1 MCGEIAVFYV
11 TLRCM
16 NRLLVMTR
24 RIVSGAIFLIVT
36 GALVSAQLVV
46 PYLAEWLEKV
56 QFMQAVM
63 AEALVVFV
71 CWLIITLI
79 FGRVYCSTVC
89 PLGTLQD
96 VASRLMR
103 TTIEATERRRYRFRR
118 PANGVRYT
126 ALVAVLICLMGGY
139 VALPML
145 MDPYAV
151 WVRFCRLCMAPLLHS
166 EANGAITPWDTAAV
180 RIITGTLAGT
190 AVALLTVVAVCV
202 AAARRGRIVCNT
214 ICPVGTT
221 LGFISRY
228 AIMQIDI
235 DTDRCT
241 QCRRCVDVCKAECID
256 ITDHVV
262 DGSRCVN
269 CFDCLEACQDNAIRY
284 TARRKQL
291 SIPMMQS
298 VKNLSPGQSTA
309 VTELTTTEEIQ
320 KNDETIS

>member
-1 MCGEIAVFYV
+1 
-11 TLRCM
+11 M
-16 NRLLVMTR
+16 NRLLVTTR
-24 RIVSGAIFLIVT
+24 RLVSAVIFLIVT
-36 GALVSAQLVV
+36 AGLVSAQLMV

-63 AEALVVFV
+63 TEALVVFV

-79 FGRVYCSTVC
+79 FGRIYCSSVC

-96 VASRLMR
+96 LAAKAVR
-103 TTIEATERRRYRFRR
+103 ATPRQADRRRYRFRR
-118 PANGVRYT
+118 PNNSVRYL
-126 ALVAVLICLMGGY
+126 ALLIVLSCLMGGY
-139 VALPML
+139 IAIPML
-145 MDPYAV
+145 ADPYAV
-151 WVRFCRLCMAPLLHS
+151 WVRFCRLCVAPLTHS
-166 EANGAITPWDTAAV
+166 GAASLSPWDTAAV
-180 RIITGTLAGT
+180 RVITGTLAAT
-190 AVALLTVVAVCV
+190 AVALLSVGAVGW
-202 AAARRGRIVCNT
+202 AAVRRGRIVCNT
-214 ICPVGTT
+214 LCPVGTT

-256 ITDHVV
+256 LTDHVV

-269 CFDCLEACQDNAIRY
+269 CFDCLEACRDNAIHY

-298 VKNLSPGQSTA
+298 VKGLSTGRSTA

>member
-1 MCGEIAVFYV
+1 
-11 TLRCM
+11 M
-16 NRLLVMTR
+16 NRLLVITR

-36 GALVSAQLVV
+36 AGLVSAQLAV

-56 QFMQAVM
+56 QFMQAVV
-63 AEALVVFV
+63 AEALGVFV

-96 VASRLMR
+96 AAARLMR
-103 TTIEATERRRYRFRR
+103 ANPRQAERRRYRFRR
-118 PANGVRYT
+118 PSNGVRYL
-126 ALVAVLICLMGGY
+126 ALLAVLICLMGGY
-139 VALPML
+139 MALPML

-151 WVRFCRLCMAPLLHS
+151 WVRFCRLCVAPLVHS
-166 EANGAITPWDTAAV
+166 GPNPALSAWDTAAV
-180 RIITGTLAGT
+180 RIISGTLAGT
-190 AVALLTVVAVCV
+190 AVGLLAVVAVGIT
-202 AAARRGRIVCNT
+202 AARRGRIVCNT
-214 ICPVGTT
+214 LCPVGTT

-228 AIMQIDI
+228 SIMQIDI

-241 QCRRCVDVCKAECID
+241 QCRRCVDVCKAECIN

-269 CFDCLEACQDNAIRY
+269 CFDCLEACRDNAIHY

-298 VKNLSPGQSTA
+298 VKNLSAGRGTA

-320 KNDETIS
+320 SDDETIS